1 MVYPPRNFA
10 TVLDN
15 FKNRM
20 AISFVFYLVFT
31 ILYFFY
37 DFYNSIT
44 FVLPFAFFILL
55 YLFSNDK
62 IELMTRNGAFIVIG
76 VVAYFLIIIF
86 LFSSQVLISAEKIIK
101 VVFEELLFRLCMI
114 GVVKKYLDFIYPRKI
129 AAVLI
134 INSLLFSSLH
144 FQYDSLW
151 QYTVIFVQGLN
162 FGLTYLSLGILPTI
176 CTHVLWNAFFPSIL
190 PQIPILIATVV
201 LPLYHIHKE
210 NERSKMGR
218 IMHTR

>member
-20 AISFVFYLVFT
+20 AISFVFYLAFT

-37 DFYNSIT
+37 DFYRSIM

-55 YLFSNDK
+55 YLFFNDK
-62 IELMTRNGAFIVIG
+62 IELMTRNGAFKVIG
-76 VVAYFLIIIF
+76 VVAYFLIILF

-114 GVVKKYLDFIYPRKI
+114 GVVKKYLGFIYPRKI

-190 PQIPILIATVV
+190 SQIPILIATVV

-218 IMHTR
+218 IMHTQ